1 MIAIL
6 ISVSLLIGSENANKE
21 NFNKNNT
28 IKSLNSLTEWIETD
42 VKKDEVNPDVGGDYI
57 ENIKDIINLLEK

>member
-6 ISVSLLIGSENANKE
+6 ISVSLLIGSENAKKE
-21 NFNKNNT
+21 NFNKSKT
-28 IKSLNSLTEWIETD
+28 IKSLNSLTEWIESD
-42 VKKDEVNPDVGGDYI
+42 VNKDEVKPEVGGDYV

>member
-42 VKKDEVNPDVGGDYI
+42 VNKDEVNPDVGGDYI